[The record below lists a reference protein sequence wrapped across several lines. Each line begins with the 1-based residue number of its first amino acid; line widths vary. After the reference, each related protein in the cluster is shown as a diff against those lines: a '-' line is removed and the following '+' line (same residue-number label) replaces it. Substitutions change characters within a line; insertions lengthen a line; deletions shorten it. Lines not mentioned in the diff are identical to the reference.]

1 VYVHSKIMIIDDRL
15 SLIGSANINDRSL
28 LGSRDSEIGVLIE
41 DREFVDSCMGGKH
54 WKAGK
59 FASSLRLALWSE
71 HLGLSAAEINQIK
84 DPVVD
89 ATYKDIWMATA
100 KTNTMI
106 YQDVFS
112 CIPNDLIHSRLS
124 LRQSTTYW
132 KEKLGHTTI
141 DLGIAPEKLESYQD
155 GNIKVTNPMERL
167 ESIKGH
173 LVSFPLEFMCK
184 EDLRPVFN
192 ESEYYASQVFH

>member
-1 VYVHSKIMIIDDRL
+1 MIACR
-15 SLIGSANINDRSL
+15 
-28 LGSRDSEIGVLIE
+28 V
-41 DREFVDSCMGGKH
+41 
-54 WKAGK
+54 
-59 FASSLRLALWSE
+59 
-71 HLGLSAAEINQIK
+71 
-84 DPVVD
+84 
-89 ATYKDIWMATA
+89 
-100 KTNTMI
+100 
-106 YQDVFS
+106 
-112 CIPNDLIHSRLS
+112 S
-124 LRQSTTYW
+124 LRQCMTQW

-155 GNIKVTNPMERL
+155 GNIKGTNPMERL